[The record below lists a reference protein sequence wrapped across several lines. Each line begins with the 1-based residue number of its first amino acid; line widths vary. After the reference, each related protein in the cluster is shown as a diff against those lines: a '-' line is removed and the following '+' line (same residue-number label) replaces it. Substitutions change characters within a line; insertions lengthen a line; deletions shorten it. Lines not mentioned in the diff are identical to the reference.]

1 MSENTTTLGN
11 ALALDRADTEAL
23 VKAAGA
29 KQALG
34 ELPAQILASLLESAW
49 REIAE
54 RLDEALDLPVPN
66 LLAGA
71 WGRYTDL
78 WKYCDPEAY
87 PPQKVSVV
95 SLAKHTVRSV
105 HRPAVEVEVSGA
117 AVPVKLRIELQVDLA
132 AEVEGAKL
140 SIQAGKIRKLLCGTI
155 DFSAKLSYDGQ
166 EIKKAKRALT
176 LPGTLSFGEG
186 IPILP
191 VVRVDQAVVPP
202 AVAAPEG

>member
-1 MSENTTTLGN
+1 MSEKTTTLGS
-11 ALALDRADTEAL
+11 ALALDRADAETL

-34 ELPAQILASLLESAW
+34 EVPAQILASLLEGAW

-54 RLDEALDLPVPN
+54 RVDEALDLPVPD

-71 WGRYTDL
+71 WARYTDL
-78 WKYCDPEAY
+78 WKYCDPDAY
-87 PPQKVSVV
+87 PPGKVSVV

-117 AVPVKLRIELQVDLA
+117 AVPVRLRIELQVDLTA
-132 AEVEGAKL
+132 GVEGARL
-140 SIQAGKIRKLLCGTI
+140 SIQAGKIRKLICGTV
-155 DFSAKLSYDGQ
+155 DFTATLSYDEQ
-166 EIKKAKRALT
+166 EIKKVKHTLT
-176 LPGTLSFGEG
+176 LPGTVSFGEG

-191 VVRVDQAVVPP
+191 VVRVDQGVVPP
-202 AVAAPEG
+202 AVAAEG